1 MSSNWLLYLGLVWL
15 LTDSAEGASKRF
27 FTDFLQD
34 LPTPGTG
41 GPTFDTTVAT
51 NITGL
56 VGKTV
61 NLTCRVKNLGNR
73 TVSWVRHRDI
83 HLLTVGRYTYTS
95 DQRFEAMH
103 SPHAE
108 DWTLRIRYAQRK
120 DSGIYECQIST
131 TPPIG
136 HSVYLNIVE
145 PITEVIGGPELHINK
160 GSTINLTCIVKFAPE
175 PPPTVIWSHN
185 RQVINFDSPRGG
197 ISLVTEK
204 GVLTT
209 SRLLVQKAIQ
219 QDSGLYTCT
228 PSNANPTS
236 VRVHIVDGEHPAAM
250 HHGNSAPLQPPAM
263 LSLLLLTCGVLLL
276 LQSSALART
285 DTNTHIRNRTHAHQQ
300 QQHQQLQLNSRQR
313 QEKRIQSCYQQ
324 QQQQQQKEEQKE
336 QRILV
341 LPGT

>member
-1 MSSNWLLYLGLVWL
+1 MSSNWLLLLGLVTL
-15 LTDSAEGASKRF
+15 LTGRSHGASKRF

-41 GPTFDTTVAT
+41 GPTFDTTIT
-51 NITGL
+51 SNITGL

-61 NLTCRVKNLGNR
+61 KLTCRVKNLGNR

-160 GSTINLTCIVKFAPE
+160 GSTINLTCIVRFAPE

-236 VRVHIVDGEHPAAM
+236 VRVHIVDG
-250 HHGNSAPLQPPAM
+250 G
-263 LSLLLLTCGVLLL
+263 LLT
-276 LQSSALART
+276 
-285 DTNTHIRNRTHAHQQ
+285 
-300 QQHQQLQLNSRQR
+300 
-313 QEKRIQSCYQQ
+313 K
-324 QQQQQQKEEQKE
+324 
-336 QRILV
+336 
-341 LPGT
+341 

>member
-1 MSSNWLLYLGLVWL
+1 MSTNWVLLLGMLIS
-15 LTDSAEGASKRF
+15 LTGSSQGASKRF

-41 GPTFDTTVAT
+41 GPTFDTSIAS

-56 VGKTV
+56 VGKMV
-61 NLTCRVKNLGNR
+61 KLTCRVKNLGNR

-145 PITEVIGGPELHINK
+145 PITEIIGGPEMHINK

-250 HHGNSAPLQPPAM
+250 HHGKSASLQPPE
-263 LSLLLLTCGVLLL
+263 LLLLMLFTFGMLFLVK
-276 LQSSALART
+276 LQSEYTCLIFICQI
-285 DTNTHIRNRTHAHQQ
+285 NTSTTTATQRRSVAMF
-300 QQHQQLQLNSRQR
+300 SFQR
-313 QEKRIQSCYQQ
+313 QKLQSLPRYHLNGS
-324 QQQQQQKEEQKE
+324 
-336 QRILV
+336 LV
-341 LPGT
+341 LPTT

>member
-1 MSSNWLLYLGLVWL
+1 MTHWVLILLAL
-15 LTDSAEGASKRF
+15 LMYTGSLEGASKRF

-41 GPTFDTTVAT
+41 GPSFDTTVQT

-61 NLTCRVKNLGNR
+61 KLTCRVKNLGNR

-185 RQVINFDSPRGG
+185 REVINFDSPRGG

-250 HHGNSAPLQPPAM
+250 HHGDATPQVQPPPATF
-263 LSLLLLTCGVLLL
+263 LLFLVFLAVLLL
-276 LQSSALART
+276 
-285 DTNTHIRNRTHAHQQ
+285 
-300 QQHQQLQLNSRQR
+300 
-313 QEKRIQSCYQQ
+313 QEHPQASHKRKQQ
-324 QQQQQQKEEQKE
+324 QQQQ
-336 QRILV
+336 
-341 LPGT
+341 

>member
-1 MSSNWLLYLGLVWL
+1 MSPNWLLFLKILIL
-15 LTDSAEGASKRF
+15 LTERSHSASKRF

-41 GPTFDTTVAT
+41 GPSFDTTINS

-61 NLTCRVKNLGNR
+61 KLTCRVKNLGNR

-145 PITEVIGGPELHINK
+145 PVTEVIGGPELHINK
-160 GSTINLTCIVKFAPE
+160 GSTINLTCIVRFAPE

-185 RQVINFDSPRGG
+185 RQIINFDSPRGG

-204 GVLTT
+204 GILTT

-250 HHGNSAPLQPPAM
+250 HHGNSAPLQPPELIA
-263 LSLLLLTCGVLLL
+263 LVLLSCGL
-276 LQSSALART
+276 LFFLKSHTLSIHQ
-285 DTNTHIRNRTHAHQQ
+285 DTNHYNKSAVSKTNIPSSIFLANCRS
-300 QQHQQLQLNSRQR
+300 LQRQR
-313 QEKRIQSCYQQ
+313 SLRNKLDNSHM
-324 QQQQQQKEEQKE
+324 
-336 QRILV
+336 
-341 LPGT
+341 PPTT

>member
-1 MSSNWLLYLGLVWL
+1 
-15 LTDSAEGASKRF
+15 
-27 FTDFLQD
+27 
-34 LPTPGTG
+34 
-41 GPTFDTTVAT
+41 
-51 NITGL
+51 
-56 VGKTV
+56 
-61 NLTCRVKNLGNR
+61 
-73 TVSWVRHRDI
+73 
-83 HLLTVGRYTYTS
+83 
-95 DQRFEAMH
+95 MH

-160 GSTINLTCIVKFAPE
+160 GSTINLTCIVRFAPE

-250 HHGNSAPLQPPAM
+250 HHGNSAPLQPPE
-263 LSLLLLTCGVLLL
+263 LFLLVLLSCGL
-276 LQSSALART
+276 LFFLESPAQFIHRSTTYHNTTGSTTSTQESPIDLINCLEQQRHRLHRNQVESSIWPPAT
-285 DTNTHIRNRTHAHQQ
+285 
-300 QQHQQLQLNSRQR
+300 
-313 QEKRIQSCYQQ
+313 
-324 QQQQQQKEEQKE
+324 
-336 QRILV
+336 
-341 LPGT
+341 